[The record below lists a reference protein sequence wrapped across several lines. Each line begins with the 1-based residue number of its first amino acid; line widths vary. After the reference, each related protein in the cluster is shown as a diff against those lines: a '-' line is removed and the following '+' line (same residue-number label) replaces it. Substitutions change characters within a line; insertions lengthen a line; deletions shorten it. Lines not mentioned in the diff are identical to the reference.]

1 MDDPSGSLTPA
12 RSAGEVPISQAQDAH
27 LAHSLPS
34 SASLMASSTPAGFS
48 VPPTAATSMITIV
61 PTDDNGNVLS
71 VSRPQTAG
79 GAGSIVHAEAAGK
92 GQGSDSAAAE
102 NEAEEDGDRQ
112 KISSAPMAEPVQQ
125 TALTFLLV
133 SGRRRTMNFDP
144 ETTIG
149 RVKELVWN
157 AWPSGELR
165 DVGSCTPR

>member
-79 GAGSIVHAEAAGK
+79 GAGSIVHAGK